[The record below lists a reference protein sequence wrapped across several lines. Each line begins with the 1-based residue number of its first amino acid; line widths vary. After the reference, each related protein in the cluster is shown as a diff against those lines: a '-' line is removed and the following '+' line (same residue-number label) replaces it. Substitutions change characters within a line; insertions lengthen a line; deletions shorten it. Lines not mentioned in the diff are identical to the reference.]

1 MKISYNWLK
10 EFIDLTLSPQETA
23 EKLTLIGLEVEEV
36 NEYGNTLDG
45 VVAGE
50 VLEVNDHPNADRLR
64 LCHVALG
71 DKTVQIA
78 CGADNVAAGQKV
90 PVATVGTT
98 LPITSNGDPVTIR
111 KATLR
116 GEISEGMICAE
127 DELELGSDHSGIMVL
142 DEDVKTGAPLQDVFN
157 LEKDAIIDI
166 ELTPNRPDAACH
178 LGVARDLAAALN
190 LTLNKPFK
198 TKFDKQEPLDDFEIE
213 IKNPVK
219 CPRYVGKIIE
229 SVKVGESPNWL
240 KNRLK
245 AIGIRPVNDVV
256 DATNYVLHELG
267 QPLHAFDKS
276 RLEDNKIV
284 VRDFDHEV
292 DFETLD
298 HIERTCSA
306 GTLFICN
313 GQKPIAIAGVMGG
326 LNSEVTENTTD
337 ILLESAYFDP
347 AAIRK
352 TATEQTLQTDASYRY
367 ERGIDPQLQK
377 IAAERAAKLIA
388 ELTGGDVIQKCS
400 DVHPNKYEPA
410 EITLRKS
417 YVNRLL
423 GTGFSM
429 DEISGLLGGLGFT
442 VLDKTGETITYEIP
456 SFRPDLQR
464 EVDIVEEIGRLYD
477 YNNIPAPEHR
487 SFITPEPITEWEQLH
502 RKIKEEAKG
511 LQFRE
516 IYSNSLVSEQAARQ
530 VANGEELLHT
540 LNPTSADM
548 TTLRPSLLH
557 GFLRSAAYNFN
568 RDASGVRFFELGHV
582 FQKAHDGSY
591 YKGIGEQ
598 THLLLG
604 LAGLKT
610 IEHWQTEPQE
620 YSIFDLKAAVQNF
633 FTSLGLDKHL
643 SNEIGGNNHLIY
655 SINDTIIGKLFAVE
669 QSLREA
675 FEIEMPAFAA
685 EFSVS
690 EMYKAKQQLSASS
703 YEPVSKF
710 PSFEFDFAVVVDASV
725 RAQQLLQ
732 QIRQSA
738 GKNLS
743 DIQIFDVFEGESL
756 GENNKSIAFRLSFI
770 DKKNTLT
777 INDIEPI
784 IKNVLKELE
793 KKFAAKLRS

>member
-1 MKISYNWLK
+1 M
-10 EFIDLTLSPQETA
+10 
-23 EKLTLIGLEVEEV
+23 
-36 NEYGNTLDG
+36 LDG
-45 VVAGE
+45 VITGE
-50 VLEVNDHPNADRLR
+50 VLEVNEHPNADRLR
-64 LCHVALG
+64 LCRVDLG
-71 DKTVQIA
+71 GDTVQIA

-98 LPITSNGDPVTIR
+98 LPISTKNGDSVTIR
-111 KATLR
+111 KAKLR

-127 DELELGSDHSGIMVL
+127 DELKLGSDHSGIMVL
-142 DEDVKTGAPLQDVFN
+142 NKDVKTGTSLQQIFN
-157 LEKDAIIDI
+157 LQKDAVIDI

-178 LGVARDLAAALN
+178 LGVARDLAAALD
-190 LTLNKPFK
+190 LKLNKPFK
-198 TKFDKQEPLDDFEIE
+198 TKFDEQEPLADFEIE

-219 CPRYVGKIIE
+219 CPRYVGKIIKDAKIE
-229 SVKVGESPNWL
+229 ESPNWL
-240 KNRLK
+240 KFRLK
-245 AIGIRPVNDVV
+245 TIGVRPVNNVV

-276 RLEDNKIV
+276 RLEDNKII

-292 DFETLD
+292 EFETLD
-298 HIERTCSA
+298 HVERTCSA
-306 GTLFICN
+306 GTLFICD

-326 LNSEVTENTTD
+326 LNSEVNEDTTD

-347 AAIRK
+347 ATIRK

-377 IAAERAAKLIA
+377 FAAERAANLIA
-388 ELTGGDVIQKCS
+388 ELTDGTIKKQCS
-400 DVHPNKYEPA
+400 DIHPVKYEPI

-417 YVNRLL
+417 YTNRLL
-423 GTGFSM
+423 GTDFSV
-429 DEISGLLGGLGFT
+429 DEITGLLEGLEFT
-442 VLDKTGETITYEIP
+442 ILDQTDETITYGIP

-464 EVDIVEEIGRLYD
+464 EVDIVEEVGRLFD
-477 YNNIPAPEHR
+477 YNNIPAPEHS
-487 SFITPEPITEWEQLH
+487 SFITPEPVTNWEQLKH
-502 RKIKEEAKG
+502 KVKEEAKG

-516 IYSNSLVSEQAARQ
+516 IYSNSLIPEQAARQ
-530 VANGEELLHT
+530 VANGEEVLHT

-568 RDASGVRFFELGHV
+568 RDATGVRFFELGHV
-582 FQKAHDGSY
+582 FQKANNGHY
-591 YKGIGEQ
+591 YKEIGEQ
-598 THLLLG
+598 AHLLFG

-620 YSIFDLKAAVQNF
+620 YSIFDLKAAIQSF
-633 FTSLGLDKHL
+633 FTSLGLGNRL
-643 SNEIGGNNHLIY
+643 SNKIDWNNHLIY
-655 SINDTIIGKLFAVE
+655 SINDTTIGKLFAVE

-675 FEIEMPAFAA
+675 FEIEMPAFVA
-685 EFSVS
+685 EFSTS
-690 EMYKAKQQLSASS
+690 EIYKVKQQLPASS

-710 PSFEFDFAVVVDASV
+710 PSFEFDFAVVVNASI

-738 GKNLS
+738 GKNLA

-756 GENNKSIAFRLSFI
+756 GENKKSIAFRLSFI
-770 DKKNTLT
+770 DKKKTLT

-784 IKNVLKELE
+784 IKKVLKALE
-793 KKFAAKLRS
+793 KTFAAKLRS